1 MAALLVRRDAERL
14 RLLAAGIC
22 DLDLQRRLLAIA
34 ARLDARAQTEEASF
48 DGSPSFSRTR
58 KADRVE

>member
-34 ARLDARAQTEEASF
+34 ARLDARAQTEEALL
-48 DGSPSFSRTR
+48 DGNPSSSRIR
-58 KADRVE
+58 KVDHVE